1 MISSGEK
8 YENMK
13 TRAFPTSIVAFLLSA
28 SGFAISVDFADASDL
43 AVVRHPE
50 NPFQCLKE
58 QPESFFR
65 LIPQA
70 GVTHLLTDD
79 AGHNAVWDMVVTPEG
94 RVFFSSCGESYVPA
108 YARLYEYDHR
118 KKRLIEHFRL
128 EEKIAQSEVAIRASK
143 FHTALSCIGDHKIGR
158 QWVQMQIHSLDGSV
172 EGFQIYGD
180 IPSLHA

>member
-1 MISSGEK
+1 
-8 YENMK
+8 MK
-13 TRAFPTSIVAFLLSA
+13 SRVLFASLASFLLSVQ
-28 SGFAISVDFADASDL
+28 GFAIAVDFAEAADL

-58 QPESFFR
+58 QPESFFH
-65 LIPQA
+65 LIPQV
-70 GVTHLLTDD
+70 GVTHLQTDD
-79 AGHNAVWDMVVTPEG
+79 VEHNAVWDMVVTPEG

-143 FHTALSCIGDHKIGR
+143 FHTALSCIGDHKILTTT
-158 QWVQMQIHSLDGSV
+158 HTTS
-172 EGFQIYGD
+172 
-180 IPSLHA
+180 PSSRRSSPPWR